1 MLFFANFALKI
12 KKSMIRLKNKY
23 TLSIL
28 FLLLIAIS
36 ATAWMGSGIE
46 WNDDLQYMRMPGEGI
61 RFWYSEGP
69 LITSFS
75 DACAAIPYHFTVGSS
90 RLPNLIQVFFN
101 VFPPLLVDLL
111 HGVMIAV
118 FMMMV
123 VISVG
128 GKMALRSLGIVGITT
143 LAVWVL
149 LPWYDHM
156 LASVYLLNYVWVSV
170 VSLLFIRLFKS
181 DDLLS
186 KRWRPLQ
193 WVVALIVGL
202 SHEGFALPII
212 AGATMEIIV
221 NKHDRRRRLIL
232 TALVALSATAMFLT
246 PGMLMRLQSQVE
258 PQTWDNKI
266 KSMVD
271 SLYQIIPVYIQLIVT
286 LFTLWRRGVRTVLHF
301 YRENLIYIGI
311 ILAGYVI
318 AISSGQVQRGLWFVE
333 LVSIILTLKILVEN
347 FAWWRR
353 SNVVIGTLAGSLT
366 LFSIGTVVVWQSKF
380 SEEIREVCRQ
390 VNASKRSLA
399 YVDLINPGDVPWW
412 TFNIVQS
419 ISSSSG
425 NSAYHRHC
433 GFPDNNNIL
442 ILPTRFKNKPVEQWD
457 KVAGNAGAMGQF
469 PFYVTTYKTGK
480 RLDVTLGEH
489 QRAASPFDIIISKVS
504 TDDVQMSKMKIVR
517 YWKLILPTGEALYC
531 HNINQYDHSM
541 RHRKI
546 VSIDSPKRKK

>member
-1 MLFFANFALKI
+1 MFFANFALKI
-12 KKSMIRLKNKY
+12 LMSMIRLKNKY

-36 ATAWMGSGIE
+36 ATAWMCSGIE

-75 DACAAIPYHFTVGSS
+75 DACAAVPYHFTVGSS

-101 VFPPLLVDLL
+101 VFPSLLVDLL

-128 GKMALRSLGIVGITT
+128 GKMALRSLGIVGVTT

-170 VSLLFIRLFKS
+170 ISLLFIRLFKS
-181 DDLLS
+181 DDLLP
-186 KRWRPLQ
+186 KRWKSLQ

-212 AGATMEIIV
+212 AGAILEIIV
-221 NKHDRRRRLIL
+221 NKHERRRRLIL

-258 PQTWDNKI
+258 PQTWDSKI
-266 KSMVD
+266 KSLVD
-271 SLYQIIPVYIQLIVT
+271 SLYQIIPLYIQLIVT
-286 LFTLWRRGVRTVLHF
+286 LFTLWRRGVKTVLHF

-333 LVSIILTLKILVEN
+333 LSSIILTLKILVEN
-347 FAWWRR
+347 FAWWRC
-353 SNVVIGTLAGSLT
+353 SNVALGAIAGLLT
-366 LFSIGTVVVWQSKF
+366 MFSIVTVAVWQSKF

-390 VNASKRSLA
+390 VNASKCSLA

-442 ILPTRFKNKPVEQWD
+442 ILPTRYKDKPVSQWD
-457 KVAGNAGAMGQF
+457 KVAGNAGVMGQF
-469 PFYVTTYKTGK
+469 PFYVTTYRTG
-480 RLDVTLGEH
+480 RRIDVRLGEH
-489 QRAASPFDIIISKVS
+489 QSAASPFDIVISEMTTADIQSS
-504 TDDVQMSKMKIVR
+504 TKPTR
-517 YWKLILPTGEALYC
+517 YWKLILPSGEALYC
-531 HNINQYDHSM
+531 HNINLYDHSL
-541 RHRKI
+541 RHRKV
-546 VSIDSPKRKK
+546 VSINRYKPKK